1 MLLNEIT
8 KALSEADW
16 QNDETISLDLLK
28 TGSCWALKSKDRD
41 LVRVKIIKLIKDATS
56 TSASVYL
63 LDYGGVRRAL
73 TSDLAWLPQGIAT
86 TTGGLALHCCMANE
100 GSA

>member
-16 QNDETISLDLLK
+16 QNFETISLDLLK

-41 LVRVKIIKLIKDATS
+41 LVRVKLLKDATS
-56 TSASVYL
+56 TSVSVYL
-63 LDYGGVRRAL
+63 LDYGGIRRAL
-73 TSDLAWLPQGIAT
+73 TSDLAWLPQGIAS